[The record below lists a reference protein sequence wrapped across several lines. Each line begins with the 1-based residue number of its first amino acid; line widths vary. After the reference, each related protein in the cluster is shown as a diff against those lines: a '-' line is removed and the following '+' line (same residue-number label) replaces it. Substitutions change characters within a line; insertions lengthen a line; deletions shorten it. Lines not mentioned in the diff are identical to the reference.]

1 MKYNS
6 KERKDVKQKK
16 EQILK
21 DLPSFINKLLL
32 LLNSGLV
39 LRDAVEEIIESYR
52 LLPENERGYFKA
64 ELIRI
69 LDESDNTGESVIS
82 GIYKFSR
89 YSGVKELNRISN
101 ILMESQNRGTDLWD
115 KLKEQSDLVWEE
127 RKRLALEKIHTID
140 SKMSFPMGLMLI
152 ALIIIT
158 IAPAMISM

>member
-6 KERKDVKQKK
+6 KEKKDVKQKK
-16 EQILK
+16 EQMLK

-69 LDESDNTGESVIS
+69 LDESNNTGESIIS

-89 YSGVKELNRISN
+89 YSGVKELSRISN
-101 ILMESQNRGTDLWD
+101 ILMESQNRGTDLWE

-127 RKRLALEKIHTID
+127 RKRLASEKIHTID

>member
-6 KERKDVKQKK
+6 KEKKDVKQKK

-69 LDESDNTGESVIS
+69 LDESNNTGESVIS